1 MGIKI
6 ERTNKITKME
16 WLIDMTNL
24 KMIRVQS
31 KLDELF
37 ANKIDLADAKN
48 DEERQ
53 NKYYTR
59 AIAALAIVMRCG
71 IDYDSAAKTITD
83 GYHDMGID
91 AVYNDVSQKKLI
103 IVQSKWRKDGNGSIS
118 QEESNTFISGIKR
131 IINLDFDGCNKKLAA
146 KQPEITAAIRDMD
159 YQIEMIFCHTGSQNM
174 ENYSSRPIDELLGQ
188 VNEDDATELL
198 VFIESKLQDIY
209 DCLANGQNSDN
220 IVLDDVLLNNWG
232 TIDTP
237 YKAYYGT
244 IPVAAI
250 GEWFKQYG
258 NRLFAKN
265 IRYYKGITEV
275 NQGIKE
281 VLKNEPD
288 KFFYY
293 NNGIKLLCKKITK
306 KAAYSVDRNTGLF
319 ALEGVSLV
327 NGAQTTGTIGAV
339 YAESPELLSSACV
352 YIQMIDLGETN
363 EEQVVRITKLSNTQ
377 NKIEGKDFASLDP
390 NQERLRMEL
399 SFGGIQYLYKAGSK
413 VDSPERQISLDEAI
427 VAQACSLNDLTI
439 TALAKRN
446 IGALTENIEKA
457 PYKQLFNGSTNS
469 FVLYN
474 NVQVLRAVD
483 YCIAQN
489 ETMVT
494 GRKRL
499 VLVHGNRY
507 LLHIILGRVQQ
518 ADGFTTRYI
527 GSAEIA
533 KIVAAVFND
542 VWESVYTAMEEHF
555 SESYPAH
562 IFKNVGRLRKL
573 ES

>member
-1 MGIKI
+1 MP
-6 ERTNKITKME
+6 
-16 WLIDMTNL
+16 NL

-37 ANKIDLADAKN
+37 INKIDLSDATN
-48 DEERQ
+48 EEEKQ

-59 AIAALAIVMRCG
+59 AIAALAVVIRSG

-91 AVYNDVSQKKLI
+91 AVYNDTSQKKLI
-103 IVQSKWRKDGNGSIS
+103 LVQSKWRKDGNGSVT
-118 QEESNTFISGIKR
+118 QEEANTFISGIKR
-131 IINLDFDGCNKKLAA
+131 IINLDFDGCNAKLAA
-146 KQPEITAAIRDMD
+146 KQQEITSAIRDMD
-159 YQIEMIFCHTGSQNM
+159 YQIEMIFCHTGSQSIDT
-174 ENYSSRPIDELLGQ
+174 YALRPINELLGQ
-188 VNEDDATELL
+188 VNEDDTTELL
-198 VFIESKLQDIY
+198 VFVESKLQDMY
-209 DCLANGQNSDN
+209 DYLANGQNGDS
-220 IVLDDVLLNNWG
+220 IVLDDVLINNWG
-232 TIDTP
+232 TIDAP

-250 GEWFKQYG
+250 GEWFAQYG

-265 IRYYKGITEV
+265 IRYYKGSTEV

-293 NNGIKLLCKKITK
+293 NNGIKVLCKKITK
-306 KAAYSVDRNTGLF
+306 KAAYSTDRNTGLF
-319 ALEGVSLV
+319 VLEGVSLV
-327 NGAQTTGTIGAV
+327 NGAQTTGTIGTV

-352 YIQMIDLGETN
+352 YIQMIDLGEAS
-363 EEQVVRITKLSNTQ
+363 EEQAAQITKLSNTQ
-377 NKIEGKDFASLDP
+377 NRIEGKDFASLDP

-399 SFGGIQYLYKAGSK
+399 SFGGIQYLYKAGAK
-413 VDSPERQISLDEAI
+413 IDSPERQISLDEAI
-427 VAQACSLNDLTI
+427 VAQACSLDDLTI

-446 IGALTENIEKA
+446 VGALTENIEKV
-457 PYKQLFNGSTNS
+457 PYKLLFNGSTNS
-469 FVLYN
+469 FSLHN
-474 NVQVLRAVD
+474 NVQVLRAVEH
-483 YCIAQN
+483 CISQN
-489 ETMVT
+489 EPTVT

-507 LLHIILGRVQQ
+507 LLHLVIGRVQQ
-518 ADGFTTRYI
+518 TEGFTTQYI
-527 GSAEIA
+527 GAAEIEA
-533 KIVAAVFND
+533 MVTAVFTE
-542 VWESVYTAMEEHF
+542 VWESVYASMEEHF

-562 IFKNVGRLRKL
+562 IFKNVGRLRTL

>member
-1 MGIKI
+1 MP
-6 ERTNKITKME
+6 
-16 WLIDMTNL
+16 NL

-37 ANKIDLADAKN
+37 ANRIDLADAKN
-48 DEERQ
+48 EEDRR

-91 AVYNDVSQKKLI
+91 AVYNDAAQKKLI
-103 IVQSKWRKDGNGSIS
+103 LVQSKWRKDGDGSIS
-118 QEESNTFISGIKR
+118 QEEANTFIAGIKR
-131 IINLDFDGCNKKLAA
+131 VINLDFDGCNKKLIA
-146 KQPEITAAIRDMD
+146 KQQEITAAIRDMD
-159 YQIEMIFCHTGSQNM
+159 YQIEMIFCHTGGQNIDT
-174 ENYSSRPIDELLGQ
+174 YARRPIDELLGQ
-188 VNEDDATELL
+188 VNEDDTTELL
-198 VFIESKLQDIY
+198 VFIESKIQDIY
-209 DCLANGQNSDN
+209 DHLANGQNSDN

-232 TIDTP
+232 TIDAP

-250 GEWFKQYG
+250 GEWFTQYG

-265 IRYYKGITEV
+265 IRYYKGSTEV

-293 NNGIKLLCKKITK
+293 NNGIKVLCKKITK
-306 KAAYSVDRNTGLF
+306 KAAYSTDRNTGLF
-319 ALEGVSLV
+319 VLEGVSLV

-352 YIQMIDLGETN
+352 FIQMIDLGGAS
-363 EEQVVRITKLSNTQ
+363 EEQAVQITKLSNTQ
-377 NKIEGKDFASLDP
+377 NRIEGKDFASLDP

-399 SFGGIQYLYKAGSK
+399 SFGGIQYLYKAGAK

-427 VAQACSLNDLTI
+427 VAQACSLDDLMI
-439 TALAKRN
+439 TALTKRN
-446 IGALTENIEKA
+446 VGALTENIEKT
-457 PYKQLFNGSTNS
+457 PYKLLFNGSTNS
-469 FVLYN
+469 FSLHN
-474 NVQVLRAVD
+474 NVQVLRAVES
-483 YCIAQN
+483 CISQN
-489 ETMVT
+489 EPTVT

-507 LLHIILGRVQQ
+507 LLHLIIGRVQQ
-518 ADGFTTRYI
+518 TEGFTTRYI
-527 GSAEIA
+527 GAAEIT
-533 KIVAAVFND
+533 AAVVAIFAEI
-542 VWESVYTAMEEHF
+542 WESVYASMESHF

-562 IFKNVGRLRKL
+562 IFKNVGRLRTL

>member
-1 MGIKI
+1 MP
-6 ERTNKITKME
+6 
-16 WLIDMTNL
+16 NL

-37 ANKIDLADAKN
+37 ANKIDLTDTTN

-71 IDYDSAAKTITD
+71 IDYDSAAKTVTD

-91 AVYNDVSQKKLI
+91 AVYNDASQKKLI
-103 IVQSKWRKDGNGSIS
+103 LVQSKWRKDGNGSVS
-118 QEESNTFISGIKR
+118 QEEANTFIAGIKR
-131 IINLDFDGCNKKLAA
+131 VINLDFDGCNKKLAA
-146 KQPEITAAIRDMD
+146 KQSEITAAIRDMD
-159 YQIEMIFCHTGSQNM
+159 YQIEMIFCHTGSQIM
-174 ENYSSRPIDELLGQ
+174 DTYALRPIDELLGQ
-188 VNEDDATELL
+188 VNEDDTTELL
-198 VFIESKLQDIY
+198 VFVESKLQDIY
-209 DCLANGQNSDN
+209 DYLANGQNSDN

-232 TIDTP
+232 TIDAP

-250 GEWFKQYG
+250 GAWFNQYG

-265 IRYYKGITEV
+265 IRYYKGSTEV

-293 NNGIKLLCKKITK
+293 NNGIKVLCKKITK
-306 KAAYSVDRNTGLF
+306 KAAYSTDRNTGLF
-319 ALEGVSLV
+319 VLEGVSLV

-352 YIQMIDLGETN
+352 YIQMIDLGEAS
-363 EEQVVRITKLSNTQ
+363 EEQAVQITKLSNTQ

-399 SFGGIQYLYKAGSK
+399 SFGGIQYLYKAGAK

-427 VAQACSLNDLTI
+427 VAQACSLDDLTI
-439 TALAKRN
+439 TALTKRN
-446 IGALTENIEKA
+446 VGALTENIEKA
-457 PYKQLFNGSTNS
+457 PYKLLFNGSTNS
-469 FVLYN
+469 FSLHN
-474 NVQVLRAVD
+474 NVQVLRAVEH
-483 YCIAQN
+483 CISQN
-489 ETMVT
+489 EPTVT

-507 LLHIILGRVQQ
+507 LLHLIIGRVQQ
-518 ADGFTTRYI
+518 TEGFTTQYI
-527 GSAEIA
+527 GAAEIA
-533 KIVAAVFND
+533 ASVSEIFTE
-542 VWESVYTAMEEHF
+542 VWENVYASMEEHF

-562 IFKNVGRLRKL
+562 IFKNVGRLRTL